1 MTQWGTQNEGNAF
14 GAYQNVTGHGVE
26 KLGIG
31 IMGSHAAE
39 SWIGASPDGLI
50 TTRPQ
55 SNRKPPFPK
64 DVQHILLPSTKNGI
78 LEIKCP
84 YGPSPDLAKPYET
97 MRSYY
102 MPQVRFLKERFE
114 C

>member
-55 SNRKPPFPK
+55 SNRKPHFQKTFNTFYFLRPK
-64 DVQHILLPSTKNGI
+64 TASLKSNAHTVQVQILQNLM
-78 LEIKCP
+78 
-84 YGPSPDLAKPYET
+84 KPCD
-97 MRSYY
+97 RIICH
-102 MPQVRFLKERFE
+102 R
-114 C
+114 